1 MNNKNITEFFQDIVL
16 GKFIVNFIPG
26 LILFYVLTMFIDV
39 RTGEG
44 LMSFVIVT
52 SVSWTLGALLEFV
65 FFRKA
70 FFKRWLEGSS
80 SNMDNVLLLFGKIGM
95 ATLIACI
102 FWIDLK
108 WILNLFESIHEE
120 NMEIVNVVVKFSL
133 FLIGGGLLYWVYAKR
148 SKA

>member
-1 MNNKNITEFFQDIVL
+1 MNNKNITEFLQDIVL

-70 FFKRWLEGSS
+70 FFKRWQEGSS
-80 SNMDNVLLLFGKIGM
+80 SNMDKCSSVIWENRNGY
-95 ATLIACI
+95 
-102 FWIDLK
+102 
-108 WILNLFESIHEE
+108 LNC
-120 NMEIVNVVVKFSL
+120 MP
-133 FLIGGGLLYWVYAKR
+133 FLD
-148 SKA
+148 

>member
-1 MNNKNITEFFQDIVL
+1 MNNKNITEFLQDIVL

-70 FFKRWLEGSS
+70 FFKRWQEGSS

-108 WILNLFESIHEE
+108 WILNLFESIQEE